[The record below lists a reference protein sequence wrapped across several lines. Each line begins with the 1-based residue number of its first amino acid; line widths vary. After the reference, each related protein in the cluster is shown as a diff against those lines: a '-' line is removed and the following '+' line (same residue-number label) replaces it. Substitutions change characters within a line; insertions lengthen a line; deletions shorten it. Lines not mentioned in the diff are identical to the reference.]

1 MKFKERADKI
11 MYGDATLLIA
21 QSFISLP
28 FYYYFKENEINY
40 LVLIPLVI
48 SYFLIRSALKKT
60 DYDFDPKTHLDE
72 ESGRNKYYLTY
83 GLIYWIYGFLGAA
96 IINFLLFLLGIFRV
110 FFNS

>member
-1 MKFKERADKI
+1 MKFRERADKI

-28 FYYYFKENEINY
+28 FYYYFKENKINY

-48 SYFLIRSALKKT
+48 SYFLICSALKKT
-60 DYDFDPKTHLDE
+60 DYDFDPKTYLDE
-72 ESGRNKYYLTY
+72 ESGRNRYYLMY
-83 GLIYWIYGFLGAA
+83 GVIYWVYGFIGAA
-96 IINFLLFLLGIFRV
+96 VIYYLLVLLGIFKV